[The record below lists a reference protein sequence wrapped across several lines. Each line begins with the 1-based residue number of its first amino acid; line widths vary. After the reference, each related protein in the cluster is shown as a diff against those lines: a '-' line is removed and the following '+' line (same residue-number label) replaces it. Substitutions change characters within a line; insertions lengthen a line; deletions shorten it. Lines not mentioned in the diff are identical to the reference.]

1 MRTLLTLTKQPAM
14 AAALEAALQK
24 GSYQLIVK
32 EDLWEAESLLT
43 RGAIDAAILDLEL
56 TDVRAIRQIE
66 QLKQTAPDVPLIV
79 CASAKQSEWEEDAYL
94 LGVTH
99 IITKP
104 IRAKLLNTL
113 LERIFK
119 DDQQTPASGSSRSP
133 VPVQNAMAMRSH
145 HQQLAHPQVQ
155 QSAAPEQFR
164 ALEALRHFSGVL
176 THSLNPEALLKQF
189 LLLLREI
196 IGVNRAVIFLRK
208 PASLLSESAHSQED
222 RWLRSACAIGLEHSF
237 LEHFALSLTAG
248 IGACLRRQGRILKA
262 GSAEAQNNREILK
275 EFQLLGA
282 QVAIPI
288 LDRETLIG
296 VAVFD
301 ERLTGETYANEEL
314 ALIFHMLEE
323 VGLAIRNSW
332 LHDQLVANHTMVADI
347 LGTLGSG
354 CVVVS
359 TSLAVLHANA
369 SAQQIFLAGKGGK
382 RQLEFADLPQEIGS
396 RVFTVMKTGTGIQ
409 PFRYQF
415 PNLHEVVFNV
425 NISPFRTQDAAV
437 PNAALL
443 IIEDITQV
451 ERAQRLELE
460 ASSLRLI
467 TSMAEHLAH
476 EIGNSVL
483 PISTHQQ
490 LLTEGDNIEDPE
502 FRDSLSVALSDGVKR
517 ISRLASQM
525 MFLARGKADYG
536 DQVLVS
542 DVVSDAFSDAFVYH
556 TGKTPDYNIMP
567 GAKIAFTIA
576 GDQKALRHAFAEVL
590 LNALQSTPPES
601 KVAVRITR
609 EGADGGRKVAV
620 EVHDL
625 GKGFTKEIA
634 ARAPEPFFSTRN
646 VGLGLGLTVTRKII
660 EEHRGQVEIRP
671 TDTGVVRI
679 SLPLSDQN

>member
-1 MRTLLTLTKQPAM
+1 MRTLLILTRQPAT
-14 AAALEAALQK
+14 AAALETALQ
-24 GSYQLIVK
+24 SANHQLVVK

-56 TDVRAIRQIE
+56 TDIRAIRQIE
-66 QLKQTAPDVPLIV
+66 QVKQTAPNVPLII

-94 LGVTH
+94 LGVEH

-113 LERIFK
+113 LERIFQ
-119 DDQQTPASGSSRSP
+119 DEHPSQPMLESRTPPPGQGAITMRPSHPLGYPSQQT
-133 VPVQNAMAMRSH
+133 
-145 HQQLAHPQVQ
+145 
-155 QSAAPEQFR
+155 AAPEQFR

-262 GSAEAQNNREILK
+262 TSAEAQNNREILK

-301 ERLTGETYANEEL
+301 ERLTGEAYANEEL

-359 TSLAVLHANA
+359 TNLAILHANA
-369 SAQQIFLAGKGGK
+369 SARHIFLAGKGGK
-382 RQLEFADLPQEIGS
+382 RQMEFADLPQEIGS
-396 RVFTVMKTGTGIQ
+396 RVFTVMKAGTGVQ

-415 PNLHEVVFNV
+415 PNLPEVVFNV

-490 LLTEGDNIEDPE
+490 LLTEGDNIQDPE

-525 MFLARGKADYG
+525 MFLARGKTDFG
-536 DQVLVS
+536 DQVRVADLL
-542 DVVSDAFSDAFVYH
+542 SDAFRDAHVYH
-556 TGKTPDYNIMP
+556 TGKTPDYSIVP
-567 GAKIAFTIA
+567 GADATFTIA
-576 GDQKALRHAFAEVL
+576 GDRKALRHAFAEVL

-601 KVAVRITR
+601 QVAVRITR
-609 EGADGGRKVAV
+609 EGADGGRKIAV
-620 EVHDL
+620 EVRDA
-625 GKGFTKEIA
+625 GKGFTKETA
-634 ARAPEPFFSTRN
+634 ERAPEPFFSTRN

-660 EEHRGQVEIRP
+660 EEHRGKVEIRP
-671 TDTGVVRI
+671 TETGVVRI
-679 SLPLSDQN
+679 SLPLSEQN